1 MATSDIPTEYKP
13 ATSQEFDDFVS
24 SCDNDEGWS
33 VCYENKDGTVKVWD
47 QTSDKSAI
55 NIVKLYAVFKE
66 IEATVLYDVLHDP
79 EYRTVWDENMVE
91 GYNIEQIDATNDVG
105 YYSAKA
111 PLGVANRDFVNERSW
126 RVKDDKEYIIMNH
139 SVIHPNAPEKKG
151 FVRANSIKTGYMV
164 RVAEGGGCI
173 LTYLT
178 QTDPKGWI
186 PTWLTNKV
194 TKTYAPKIV
203 DKLAA
208 ASKGYNEWKSKNK
221 PDNKPW
227 RASPSTKE

>member
-13 ATSQEFDDFVS
+13 ATKQEFDDFVS
-24 SCDNDEGWS
+24 SCDNDEGWN

-66 IEATVLYDVLHDP
+66 IEAIVLYDVLHDP

-139 SVIHPNAPEKKG
+139 SVIHPNAPRKERICKSQFYQNWIHG
-151 FVRANSIKTGYMV
+151 PCSRRWRLY
-164 RVAEGGGCI
+164 
-173 LTYLT
+173 TYLF
-178 QTDPKGWI
+178 DP
-186 PTWLTNKV
+186 NR
-194 TKTYAPKIV
+194 
-203 DKLAA
+203 
-208 ASKGYNEWKSKNK
+208 SKRLDSYLVNQQSYQDVCSQNC
-221 PDNKPW
+221 
-227 RASPSTKE
+227 